1 MAISKHCGIKIKGI
15 VNVIPA
21 LTEDNLQLPII
32 DEKDRQMSNNTS
44 RTNFPHKFSRSEKE
58 QNLTR

>member
-21 LTEDNLQLPII
+21 LTEDNLQLQII
-32 DEKDRQMSNNTS
+32 N
-44 RTNFPHKFSRSEKE
+44 EKE
-58 QNLTR
+58 KFLSLELSVHGLKYII